1 MSWIYHTIGYDQNM
15 SFFGYDEI
23 KMYVNDSHMATSPVV
38 TIKFVIM
45 ESPCENEGFCIGE
58 LLLNLAVME
67 HFEKINGLV
76 LWCLMPLSTNISVI
90 SWWSFLFVDET
101 GISGEIHRPVAIH

>member
-1 MSWIYHTIGYDQNM
+1 MSWIYHTISYNQNM

-23 KMYVNDSHMATSPVV
+23 KMYVNDSHMAASHVV

-45 ESPCENEGFCIGE
+45 ESPCENRGLCIGE
-58 LLLNLAVME
+58 LLLNLSVME

-76 LWCLMPLSTNISVI
+76 LWYLSPLSTI
-90 SWWSFLFVDET
+90 FQL
-101 GISGEIHRPVAIH
+101 